1 MEVALRSVFSW
12 GAVPAF
18 VMVIGLISPPVVLG
32 ADQEEMEQ
40 VGGLPYSDSYDKTT
54 VGIDVFVRD
63 GAGDPVTGL
72 KRERF
77 HLFQDGVEAP
87 ISHFAAFTERSFNRN
102 LPGAGEG
109 AQSGG
114 PDADI
119 AGINDAAPV
128 YIILFIDNLNLRY
141 ADRNRVLRSMRSFI
155 DGIMTGPVQVMVV
168 SHLNGIDVVQPFTD
182 NPREVVNSLR
192 LLRMSEAALD
202 QRDEDHQRIQR
213 EVRRA
218 ERNNTRSKNG
228 RDRTMSDLYTKIRTF
243 ATEEDFVLEKTL
255 GAIRSSGTALVGV
268 EGRKS
273 LIYVSNGLPM
283 VLASDLLHEFSGMGG
298 VSRAALTI
306 PYNRR
311 RRYDALAAA
320 ANAQEISIYTIDA
333 TGTHIPNPP
342 TGNFETALSSSA
354 LAIAAENQRMP
365 LRILAE
371 QTGGISVVKTD
382 DFGVG
387 LDRIRGDLLTFYSI
401 GYDIDSPG
409 SDTVHQVE
417 VRIGDDSSFQTRYRK
432 TFVEKSLQSRMQ
444 DAVTAGLFFGAGK
457 NDMGLEV
464 AVDAL
469 SKATEKQWLQPLRV
483 FLPTSSVA
491 MTRQGDEYVG
501 GVVLFVAMRNIKG
514 NNTDIQRQVHE
525 FRIPVDQYDERKD
538 DRFTVDLRLLL
549 EAGQNTIVIGVLDE
563 KTHQTSFRSLETT
576 SPDLP

>member
-1 MEVALRSVFSW
+1 
-12 GAVPAF
+12 
-18 VMVIGLISPPVVLG
+18 
-32 ADQEEMEQ
+32 
-40 VGGLPYSDSYDKTT
+40 
-54 VGIDVFVRD
+54 
-63 GAGDPVTGL
+63 
-72 KRERF
+72 
-77 HLFQDGVEAP
+77 
-87 ISHFAAFTERSFNRN
+87 
-102 LPGAGEG
+102 
-109 AQSGG
+109 
-114 PDADI
+114 
-119 AGINDAAPV
+119 
-128 YIILFIDNLNLRY
+128 
-141 ADRNRVLRSMRSFI
+141 
-155 DGIMTGPVQVMVV
+155 
-168 SHLNGIDVVQPFTD
+168 
-182 NPREVVNSLR
+182 
-192 LLRMSEAALD
+192 
-202 QRDEDHQRIQR
+202 
-213 EVRRA
+213 
-218 ERNNTRSKNG
+218 
-228 RDRTMSDLYTKIRTF
+228 
-243 ATEEDFVLEKTL
+243 
-255 GAIRSSGTALVGV
+255 
-268 EGRKS
+268 
-273 LIYVSNGLPM
+273 
-283 VLASDLLHEFSGMGG
+283 MGG
-298 VSRAALTI
+298 VSRTALTI

-320 ANAQEISIYTIDA
+320 ANAQEISMYTIDA

-387 LDRIRGDLLTFYSI
+387 LDRIRADLLTFYSI

-417 VRIGDDSSFQTRYRK
+417 VRIDDGSSFQTRYRK
-432 TFVEKSLQSRMQ
+432 TFVEKSLQSKMQ

-491 MTRQGDEYVG
+491 MIREGDQYVG
-501 GVVLFVAMRNIKG
+501 RVVLFVAMRNLKG
-514 NNTDIQRQVHE
+514 NNTDIQRHVHE
-525 FRIPVDQYDERKD
+525 FRIPVDQYAERKD

-563 KTHQTSFRSLETT
+563 KTHQTSFRSLEMT